1 MQVTSPYDRTFLTTN
16 EEPEKIDREEI
27 AARAKKKKKK
37 KQELPTAVPID
48 IKVVFEKPIG
58 RIIKVRLDNEMSL
71 DDCTEAIT
79 TQAMKAGVLP
89 KSTAIRLAMTDVEG
103 DVCLL
108 ENSADIQAEF
118 ARQEANGTVRVFAWP
133 EFTSMPAYMA

>member
-1 MQVTSPYDRTFLTTN
+1 MTTN

-71 DDCTEAIT
+71 DDCTEAIYR
-79 TQAMKAGVLP
+79 
-89 KSTAIRLAMTDVEG
+89 RL
-103 DVCLL
+103 L
-108 ENSADIQAEF
+108 
-118 ARQEANGTVRVFAWP
+118 RHRR
-133 EFTSMPAYMA
+133 